1 MIGDLTIAWLF
12 WFVMRWPLLQ
22 GQVRRLSVRM
32 YRQVLQI
39 PLTLRQGFE
48 DLQRESEL
56 ARLRE
61 LRSAGLAE

>member
-1 MIGDLTIAWLF
+1 
-12 WFVMRWPLLQ
+12 MRWPLLQ